1 MSDANKTEAVVDSS
15 LEPPMLIKLR
25 ERQIHRE
32 ISLRE
37 YIGHLLQQCHRW
49 NTAHRHLGRYSID
62 KLLAFDEYQRMTS
75 WSRVAA
81 VLVLTPIP
89 SLLLLFTSEAV
100 QQFPA
105 NYSITDDHL
114 VYVAH
119 LGWHVTCLCVA
130 QLLIVR
136 QELEW
141 TKGMYQHWLAAVIAL
156 LCAMSTQGVL
166 LLVLELLWPIPLRYR
181 GAVSLPV
188 YCLWFVLYH
197 VLLRRRLL
205 LQHRQQI
212 MAYLPLLGCQIF
224 ALVFFGLVGIVFKR
238 MDAAGQVVLSLSF
251 PVFKAMLKRL
261 MSHYAHSLGDIS
273 SAVTVCAVEIAG
285 SLFENVCLQSVR
297 SPGIALLVVVLG
309 FVQLVLGTQLY
320 THQSF
325 VVDGRLAITT
335 ATTIVESALFP
346 GIRSSTRR
354 QKNGGVRHGATFTQA
369 LRKSSSVYL
378 APEKPHTHVTFTRT
392 KSHVKVAAVNGG
404 SAKPISLLDLHTI
417 ENTFAGERQSES
429 EQLPQQQQPMVQ
441 AADCFRRKISIDCI
455 TLSHKELA
463 RLLTQTLQLLF
474 LSEVLIVC
482 EYIGCIMPFQYALY
496 SLVVSSAALADRS
509 YTGSL
514 QEALATSCVFGLL
527 KATSLLLIVQLVRR
541 KYGLSALHLLA
552 FVLEKYAMGM
562 QGKLIACLLVMAR
575 LRNVQLGS

>member
-1 MSDANKTEAVVDSS
+1 MSDATKTETMIDSS
-15 LEPPMLIKLR
+15 LEPPVLIKLR

-32 ISLRE
+32 ISLRG
-37 YIGHLLQQCHRW
+37 YVGHLLQQCHRW

-62 KLLAFDEYQRMTS
+62 KLLAFDEYQRTTS

-89 SLLLLFTSEAV
+89 SLLLLFASAAV

-105 NYSITDDHL
+105 HYSITDEHL
-114 VYVAH
+114 IYVAH
-119 LGWHVTCLCVA
+119 LGWHVAWLCVA
-130 QLLIVR
+130 QLLIIR

-141 TKGMYQHWLAAVIAL
+141 TKGMYQHWLVAVIAL
-156 LCAMSTQGVL
+156 LCAVSTQGAL
-166 LLVLELLWPIPLRYR
+166 LLVLELLWSIPMRYR
-181 GAVSLPV
+181 GTVSLPV
-188 YCLWFVLYH
+188 YCVWFVIYH
-197 VLLRRRLL
+197 VLLRRKLL

-212 MAYLPLLGCQIF
+212 LAYLPLLGCQVF
-224 ALVFFGLVGIVFKR
+224 ALVFFGLVGVVFKR
-238 MDAAGQVVLSLSF
+238 MDAAGQAVLSLAF
-251 PVFKAMLKRL
+251 PAFKAMLKRL
-261 MSHYAHSLGDIS
+261 VSHYARSLGDIS

-297 SPGIALLVVVLG
+297 SAGIALLVVVLG
-309 FVQLVLGTQLY
+309 LVQLVLGTQLY

-325 VVDGRLAITT
+325 IVDGRLAMTT

-346 GIRSSTRR
+346 GVRASSSTKRH
-354 QKNGGVRHGATFTQA
+354 KNGSFRHGATFTQA

-378 APEKPHTHVTFTRT
+378 APQKPQTHVTFTRT
-392 KSHVKVAAVNGG
+392 KSHVKVAAVNSG
-404 SAKPISLLDLHTI
+404 SVRRISLLDLHTI
-417 ENTFAGERQSES
+417 ENTFTSEQQSES
-429 EQLPQQQQPMVQ
+429 EPHPQPLVQ
-441 AADCFRRKISIDCI
+441 AADRFRRQISIDCI

-509 YTGSL
+509 HTSGSL
-514 QEALATSCVFGLL
+514 QEALTTSCVFGLL
-527 KATSLLLIVQLVRR
+527 KATSLGLIVQLVRR

-552 FVLEKYAMGM
+552 FVLEKYAVGM
-562 QGKLIACLLVMAR
+562 QGKLIACFLVMAR
-575 LRNVQLGS
+575 LRSVHLGS